1 MISAEHIRSIFD
13 RFYKIDMH
21 HAGSGIGLALVKA
34 FVELH
39 KGTISVESD
48 EKQGTVFTVDLPV
61 QTCETILAE
70 DTLMSSVSSVPLN
83 PAFPGSPASSNL
95 NETLAV
101 EEEELEKGYDSSKPS
116 VW

>member
-39 KGTISVESD
+39 KGTISVE
-48 EKQGTVFTVDLPV
+48 V
-61 QTCETILAE
+61 
-70 DTLMSSVSSVPLN
+70 
-83 PAFPGSPASSNL
+83 
-95 NETLAV
+95 
-101 EEEELEKGYDSSKPS
+101 
-116 VW
+116 